1 MKRTVYLPDELDT
14 KLMSYLQDHPG
25 QTLSSIVQEALE
37 TRLARKDV
45 SKLLA
50 LAGIV
55 PHATTDAANHAE
67 DNVLSLGEPSSLHL

>member
-37 TRLARKDV
+37 TRLAGKDV
-45 SKLLA
+45 AKLLT
-50 LAGIV
+50 LAGFV
-55 PHATTDAANHAE
+55 PHATTHAANHAE
-67 DNVLSLGEPSSLHL
+67 DDVLNLLEPEALHL

>member
-1 MKRTVYLPDELDT
+1 MKRTVYLPDELDSR
-14 KLMSYLQDHPG
+14 LMSYLQDHPG

-45 SKLLA
+45 SRLLT

-55 PHATTDAANHAE
+55 PHAATNAANHAE
-67 DNVLSLGEPSSLHL
+67 DAVLNLGESEASHL